1 MRFREIVA
9 EAKAKA
15 KMTKRQKAA
24 AGRVNSFY
32 DASGTN
38 TDYTA
43 YRVGLA
49 VAATDGKTKPDIDP
63 ESWIGKRKTA
73 HPYTKEEQDMLKM
86 AYAAVGA
93 GHQNLNANDEH
104 SRELDSTNKVS
115 PVSKKK
121 PNKYGV

>member
-1 MRFREIVA
+1 MRMREIVA

-49 VAATDGKTKPDIDP
+49 VAGTDGKTPPDIHP

-104 SRELDSTNKVS
+104 SRELNSTNKVS